1 MFTVAKSHKV
11 MMKSISFQMWM
22 NVRTTASVTRQG
34 ASVGT
39 SMAHT
44 AVIAGQALQKLG
56 KTCAK
61 VQDISMLCMN
71 SQLCCIGAE
80 VECFI

>member
-1 MFTVAKSHKV
+1 MFVVDKV
-11 MMKSISFQMWM
+11 TQSRKLSISFQMWM

-39 SMAHT
+39 SMDHT
-44 AVIAGQALQKLG
+44 VVIAGQASQKSE

-61 VQDISMLCMN
+61 VRDISMLCMN
-71 SQLCCIGAE
+71 SQLYCIGAE